1 MKRKDKKVKHPIKVM
16 VKRWIKGICLGA
28 AVLCIPIGADAA
40 AGQKDLKVS
49 AEAACVMDLQS
60 GTVLYD
66 KNMNKKEYPASITKI
81 MTTLVAMDNSSLSE
95 TVKYDDRAYTNWE
108 SRASNIG
115 IVDGEKLSM
124 EDSLY
129 AIMLASAN
137 EVCNG
142 VGIHVAGSIDN
153 FVAKMNEKAA
163 ELGCKNTHFVNPNGL
178 WNKDH
183 YTSPYDMALIGRAA
197 MQNEDFR
204 TIASTKYYDIGK
216 SNKRKYIDPMANHH
230 KMLNSGDMPKYAY
243 KYCIGGKTGY
253 TDKCRYTLVTFAK
266 KGNMELVCVVMRVDG
281 SPYMDTNAYTD
292 TTRLFNYCFEN
303 YEKTMIQDD
312 SANEINKEYLFTNFS
327 PFFSKDTSSLHVDT
341 NAGVILP
348 KGVTLEQTE
357 KKVTYLPQP
366 EVQNGKNI
374 IGKISYAYHGEEVG
388 GANIYYDETNA
399 ATLKDSI
406 NMSEWFEEAVETAN
420 KEKFPVKKLIL
431 LIILFLC
438 VVGVTVICILR
449 IRGYQQKTQNRR
461 RYRKT
466 RRHMRKKDLDF
477 YIKR

>member
-1 MKRKDKKVKHPIKVM
+1 MKNPIK
-16 VKRWIKGICLGA
+16 KLIKLWMGGMSFIA
-28 AVLCIPIGADAA
+28 AVLLISTGAGAA
-40 AGQKDLKVS
+40 AGQKDLRVS

-142 VGIHVAGSIDN
+142 VAIHVAGSIEN
-153 FVAKMNEKAA
+153 YVAKMNEKAK
-163 ELGCKNTHFVNPNGL
+163 ELGCKNTHFMNPNGL

-197 MQNEDFR
+197 MQNENFR

-216 SNKRKYIDPMANHH
+216 SNKRKYIDPMGNHH
-230 KMLNSGDMPKYAY
+230 KMLNPGNMPQYGY

-266 KGNMELVCVVMRVDG
+266 KGNMELVCVVMKVDG

-292 TTRLFNYCFEN
+292 TTKLFNYCFEK
-303 YEKTMIQDD
+303 YDKTMIQDD
-312 SANEINKEYLFTNFS
+312 TSNEINKEYLFTNFS
-327 PFFSKDTSSLHVDT
+327 PFYSKDTSSLHVDSD
-341 NAGVILP
+341 AGVILP
-348 KGVTLEQTE
+348 KGVTLDKTE
-357 KKVTYLPQP
+357 KKVTYLQTP
-366 EVQNGKNI
+366 EKQNGKNV
-374 IGKISYAYHGEEVG
+374 IGHISYTYNGEDVG
-388 GANIYYDETNA
+388 GADIYYDATDA

-406 NMSEWFEEAVETAN
+406 NMTEWFKEAEMTAK
-420 KEKFPVKKLIL
+420 KEPFPVKKVMLIV
-431 LIILFLC
+431 IL
-438 VVGVTVICILR
+438 VICVAGLSCVCVIR
-449 IRGYQQKTQNRR
+449 IRGYQQKTEYRR
-461 RYRKT
+461 RYRKA
-466 RRHMRKKDLDF
+466 RRHMRKRDRDF
-477 YIKR
+477 YTKR

>member
-1 MKRKDKKVKHPIKVM
+1 MKNIIKS
-16 VKRWIKGICLGA
+16 WIGGICLTA
-28 AVLCIPIGADAA
+28 AVLLIPTGAGAA
-40 AGQKDLKVS
+40 AGQKDLAVS

-142 VGIHVAGSIDN
+142 VAIHVAGSIEN
-153 FVAKMNEKAA
+153 YVAKMNEKAK
-163 ELGCKNTHFVNPNGL
+163 ELGCKNTHFMNPNGL

-197 MQNEDFR
+197 MQNENFR

-216 SNKRKYIDPMANHH
+216 SNKRKYIDPMGNHH
-230 KMLNSGDMPKYAY
+230 KMLNPGNMPQYGY

-266 KGNMELVCVVMRVDG
+266 KGNIRAVMIEGAFSGRVETPHAHPFPQGVLFRQGFNKGLFPQFHQFTQLVRLLRPCPVHPPVQRPQLLLPLIQPGQENLSIRVPFPVFFPVAFHRAADG
-281 SPYMDTNAYTD
+281 GRIIIS
-292 TTRLFNYCFEN
+292 RQFL
-303 YEKTMIQDD
+303 
-312 SANEINKEYLFTNFS
+312 
-327 PFFSKDTSSLHVDT
+327 
-341 NAGVILP
+341 
-348 KGVTLEQTE
+348 
-357 KKVTYLPQP
+357 QP
-366 EVQNGKNI
+366 EEADFFQNGFLMLHQAVPGRNGSHPLRRNGKDFRQRGPGFLPVRPCLEHGSQQRHRI
-374 IGKISYAYHGEEVG
+374 PAVIRGRRIGKGRY
-388 GANIYYDETNA
+388 
-399 ATLKDSI
+399 
-406 NMSEWFEEAVETAN
+406 M
-420 KEKFPVKKLIL
+420 
-431 LIILFLC
+431 
-438 VVGVTVICILR
+438 LR
-449 IRGYQQKTQNRR
+449 RPRP
-461 RYRKT
+461 
-466 RRHMRKKDLDF
+466 
-477 YIKR
+477 

>member
-1 MKRKDKKVKHPIKVM
+1 MKNPMKNIIKS
-16 VKRWIKGICLGA
+16 WIGGICLTA
-28 AVLCIPIGADAA
+28 AVLLIPTGAGAA
-40 AGQKDLKVS
+40 AGQKDLAVS

-142 VGIHVAGSIDN
+142 VAIHVAGSIEN
-153 FVAKMNEKAA
+153 YVAKMNEKAK
-163 ELGCKNTHFVNPNGL
+163 ELGCKNTHFMNQIGL

-197 MQNEDFR
+197 MQNENFR

-216 SNKRKYIDPMANHH
+216 SNKRKYIDPMGNHH
-230 KMLNSGDMPKYAY
+230 KMLNPGNMPQYGY

-266 KGNMELVCVVMRVDG
+266 KGNMELVCVVMKVDG

-292 TTRLFNYCFEN
+292 TTRLFNYCFEK
-303 YEKTMIQDD
+303 YDKTMIQDD
-312 SANEINKEYLFTNFS
+312 TSNEINKEYLFTNFS
-327 PFFSKDTSSLHVDT
+327 PFYSKDTSSLHVDSD
-341 NAGVILP
+341 AGVILP
-348 KGVTLEQTE
+348 KGVTLDKTE
-357 KKVTYLPQP
+357 KKVTYLQTP
-366 EVQNGKNI
+366 EKQNGKNV
-374 IGKISYAYHGEEVG
+374 IGHISYTYNGEDVG
-388 GANIYYDETNA
+388 GADIYYDATDA

-406 NMSEWFEEAVETAN
+406 NMTEWFKEAEMTAK
-420 KEKFPVKKLIL
+420 KEPFPVKKVMLIV
-431 LIILFLC
+431 IL
-438 VVGVTVICILR
+438 VICVAGVSCVCVIR
-449 IRGYQQKTQNRR
+449 IRGYQQKTEYRR
-461 RYRKT
+461 RYQKA
-466 RRHMRKKDLDF
+466 RRHMRKRDRDF
-477 YIKR
+477 YTKR

>member
-1 MKRKDKKVKHPIKVM
+1 MKNPMKNIIKS
-16 VKRWIKGICLGA
+16 WIGGICLTA
-28 AVLCIPIGADAA
+28 AVLLIPTGAGAA
-40 AGQKDLKVS
+40 AGQKDLAVS

-142 VGIHVAGSIDN
+142 VAIHVAGSIEN
-153 FVAKMNEKAA
+153 YVAKMNEKAK
-163 ELGCKNTHFVNPNGL
+163 ELGCKNTHFMNPNEL

-197 MQNEDFR
+197 MQNENFR

-216 SNKRKYIDPMANHH
+216 SNKRKYIDPMGNHH
-230 KMLNSGDMPKYAY
+230 KMLNPGNMPQYGY

-266 KGNMELVCVVMRVDG
+266 KGNMELVCVVMKVDG

-292 TTRLFNYCFEN
+292 TTRLFNYCFEK
-303 YEKTMIQDD
+303 YDKTMIQDD
-312 SANEINKEYLFTNFS
+312 TSNEINKEYLFTNFS
-327 PFFSKDTSSLHVDT
+327 PFYSKDTSSLHVDSD
-341 NAGVILP
+341 AGVILP
-348 KGVTLEQTE
+348 KGVTLDKTE
-357 KKVTYLPQP
+357 KKVTYLQTP
-366 EVQNGKNI
+366 EKQNGKNV
-374 IGKISYAYHGEEVG
+374 IGHISYTYNGEDVG
-388 GANIYYDETNA
+388 GADIYYDATDA

-406 NMSEWFEEAVETAN
+406 NMTEWFKEAEMTAK
-420 KEKFPVKKLIL
+420 KEPFPVKKVMLIV
-431 LIILFLC
+431 IL
-438 VVGVTVICILR
+438 VICVAGVSCVCVIR
-449 IRGYQQKTQNRR
+449 IRGYQQKTEYRR
-461 RYRKT
+461 RYQKA
-466 RRHMRKKDLDF
+466 RRHMRKRDRDF
-477 YIKR
+477 YTKR

>member
-1 MKRKDKKVKHPIKVM
+1 MKNPIK
-16 VKRWIKGICLGA
+16 KLIKLWMGGISFIA
-28 AVLCIPIGADAA
+28 AVLMISTGADAA
-40 AGQKDLKVS
+40 AGQKDLRVS

-142 VGIHVAGSIDN
+142 VAIHVAGSIEN
-153 FVAKMNEKAA
+153 YVAKMNEKAK
-163 ELGCKNTHFVNPNGL
+163 ELGCKNTHFMNPNGL

-197 MQNEDFR
+197 MQNENFR

-216 SNKRKYIDPMANHH
+216 SNKRKYIDPMGNHH
-230 KMLNSGDMPKYAY
+230 KMLNPGNMPQYGY

-266 KGNMELVCVVMRVDG
+266 KGNMELVCVVMKVDG

-292 TTRLFNYCFEN
+292 TTRLFNYCFEK
-303 YEKTMIQDD
+303 YDKTMIQDD
-312 SANEINKEYLFTNFS
+312 TSNEINKEYLFTNFS
-327 PFFSKDTSSLHVDT
+327 PFYSKDTSSLHVDSD
-341 NAGVILP
+341 AGVILP
-348 KGVTLEQTE
+348 KGVTLDKTE
-357 KKVTYLPQP
+357 KKVTYLQTP
-366 EVQNGKNI
+366 EKQNG
-374 IGKISYAYHGEEVG
+374 IGHISYTYNGEDVG
-388 GANIYYDETNA
+388 GADIYYDATDA

-406 NMSEWFEEAVETAN
+406 NMTEWFKEAEMTAK
-420 KEKFPVKKLIL
+420 KEPFPVKKVMLIV
-431 LIILFLC
+431 IL
-438 VVGVTVICILR
+438 VICVAGLSCVCVIR
-449 IRGYQQKTQNRR
+449 IRGYQQKTEYRR
-461 RYRKT
+461 RYRKA
-466 RRHMRKKDLDF
+466 RRHMRKRDRDF
-477 YIKR
+477 YTKR

>member
-1 MKRKDKKVKHPIKVM
+1 MKNIIKS
-16 VKRWIKGICLGA
+16 WIGGICLTA
-28 AVLCIPIGADAA
+28 AVLLIPTGAGAA
-40 AGQKDLKVS
+40 AGQKDLAVS

-108 SRASNIG
+108 S
-115 IVDGEKLSM
+115 M

-142 VGIHVAGSIDN
+142 VAIHVAGSIEN
-153 FVAKMNEKAA
+153 YVAKMNEKAK
-163 ELGCKNTHFVNPNGL
+163 ELGCKNTHFMNPNGL

-197 MQNEDFR
+197 MQNENFR

-216 SNKRKYIDPMANHH
+216 SNKRKYIDPMGNHH
-230 KMLNSGDMPKYAY
+230 KMLNPGNMPQYGY

-266 KGNMELVCVVMRVDG
+266 KGNMELVCVVMKVDG

-292 TTRLFNYCFEN
+292 TTRLFNYCFEK
-303 YEKTMIQDD
+303 YDKTMIQDD
-312 SANEINKEYLFTNFS
+312 TSNEINKEYLFTNFS
-327 PFFSKDTSSLHVDT
+327 PFYSKDTSSLHVDSD
-341 NAGVILP
+341 AGVILP
-348 KGVTLEQTE
+348 KGVTLDKTE
-357 KKVTYLPQP
+357 KKVTYLQTP
-366 EVQNGKNI
+366 EKQNGKNV
-374 IGKISYAYHGEEVG
+374 IGHISYTYNGEDVG
-388 GANIYYDETNA
+388 GADIYYDATDA

-406 NMSEWFEEAVETAN
+406 NMTEWFKEAEMTAK
-420 KEKFPVKKLIL
+420 KEPFPVKKVMLVVIL
-431 LIILFLC
+431 
-438 VVGVTVICILR
+438 VICVAGVSCVCVIR
-449 IRGYQQKTQNRR
+449 IRGYQQKTEYRR
-461 RYRKT
+461 RYQKA
-466 RRHMRKKDLDF
+466 RRHMRKRDRDF
-477 YIKR
+477 YTKR

>member
-1 MKRKDKKVKHPIKVM
+1 MKNPIKNII
-16 VKRWIKGICLGA
+16 KSWIGGICLTA
-28 AVLCIPIGADAA
+28 AVLLIPTGAGAA
-40 AGQKDLKVS
+40 AGQKDLAVS

-142 VGIHVAGSIDN
+142 VAIHVAGSIEN
-153 FVAKMNEKAA
+153 YVAKMNEKAK
-163 ELGCKNTHFVNPNGL
+163 ELGCKNTHFMNPNGL
-178 WNKDH
+178 WNNDH

-197 MQNEDFR
+197 MQNENFR

-216 SNKRKYIDPMANHH
+216 SNKRKYIDPMGNHH
-230 KMLNSGDMPKYAY
+230 KMLNPGNMPQYGY

-266 KGNMELVCVVMRVDG
+266 KGNMELVCVVMKVDG

-292 TTRLFNYCFEN
+292 TTRLFNYCFEK
-303 YEKTMIQDD
+303 YDKTMIQDD
-312 SANEINKEYLFTNFS
+312 TSNEINKEYLFTNFS
-327 PFFSKDTSSLHVDT
+327 PFYSKDTSSLHVDSD
-341 NAGVILP
+341 AGVILP
-348 KGVTLEQTE
+348 KGVALDKTE
-357 KKVTYLPQP
+357 KKVTYLQTP
-366 EVQNGKNI
+366 EKQNGKNV
-374 IGKISYAYHGEEVG
+374 IGHISYTYNGEDVG
-388 GANIYYDETNA
+388 GADIYYDATDA

-406 NMSEWFEEAVETAN
+406 NMTEWFKEAEMTAK
-420 KEKFPVKKLIL
+420 KEPFPVKKVMLIV
-431 LIILFLC
+431 IL
-438 VVGVTVICILR
+438 VICVAGVSCACVIR
-449 IRGYQQKTQNRR
+449 IRGYQQKTEYRR
-461 RYRKT
+461 RYQKA
-466 RRHMRKKDLDF
+466 RRHMRKRDRDF
-477 YIKR
+477 YTKR